1 MAHVHLEDGALAPEW
16 VLLWSAVAGAM
27 VALAL
32 FMLNRTTITT
42 RKLAISAMCTSVGFA
57 VFMVSIPVF
66 GGVHLNLTPLI
77 GILAGPALGSL
88 SVLAINVFSA
98 AVGHG
103 GWGMIGVNTVVN
115 ITEVFLG
122 YYAYRLLRSKADR
135 FLSGLVGTVC
145 ALGVSAV
152 LVVLIVTVS
161 GIQDSAATQ
170 EQTFDNMAFIA
181 VVNLVVAVIE
191 GLVTA
196 YVITFIGRVR
206 PDLLADS
213 ERALRPKPA
222 PTPAEA

>member
-1 MAHVHLEDGALAPEW
+1 
-16 VLLWSAVAGAM
+16 
-27 VALAL
+27 
-32 FMLNRTTITT
+32 
-42 RKLAISAMCTSVGFA
+42 
-57 VFMVSIPVF
+57 
-66 GGVHLNLTPLI
+66 
-77 GILAGPALGSL
+77 
-88 SVLAINVFSA
+88 
-98 AVGHG
+98 
-103 GWGMIGVNTVVN
+103 MIGVNTVVN

-152 LVVLIVTVS
+152 LVVLIVTIS

-170 EQTFDNMAFIA
+170 EQTFDNMALIA
-181 VVNLVVAVIE
+181 VVNLVVAIIE

-206 PDLLADS
+206 PDLLADA
-213 ERALRPKPA
+213 ERALRRKPA

>member
-16 VLLWSAVAGAM
+16 VLFWSVVAGAM
-27 VALAL
+27 IALAL
-32 FMLNRTTITT
+32 FMLRRTTITT
-42 RKLAISAMCTSVGFA
+42 RKLAIAAMCTSVGFA

-88 SVLAINVFSA
+88 SALAINVFGA

-103 GWGMIGVNTVVN
+103 GWGMIGINTIVNV
-115 ITEVFLG
+115 TEVFLG
-122 YYAYRLLRSKADR
+122 YYAYRLLRTRADR
-135 FLSGLVGTVC
+135 FVSGLVGTVF
-145 ALGVSAV
+145 ALGVSAF

-170 EQTFDNMAFIA
+170 EQTFDNMAIIA
-181 VVNLVVAVIE
+181 VVNIVVAVIE

-196 YVITFIGRVR
+196 YIVTFIGRVR
-206 PDLLADS
+206 PDLLADA
-213 ERALRPKPA
+213 EKALRPKTAVPE
-222 PTPAEA
+222 EA